1 MKPQGRLGLLFLGI
15 SFASGR
21 IHKRAHH
28 MHSFILF
35 TIVPSVLYY
44 QDPPSDQQNYF
55 PSFYLRGIFVYHA
68 YIKLC

>member
-21 IHKRAHH
+21 IHKRAH
-28 MHSFILF
+28 SFIYLYYL
-35 TIVPSVLYY
+35 PSVLYY

-55 PSFYLRGIFVYHA
+55 PSFHLRGIFVHHA
-68 YIKLC
+68 YIKLCYV